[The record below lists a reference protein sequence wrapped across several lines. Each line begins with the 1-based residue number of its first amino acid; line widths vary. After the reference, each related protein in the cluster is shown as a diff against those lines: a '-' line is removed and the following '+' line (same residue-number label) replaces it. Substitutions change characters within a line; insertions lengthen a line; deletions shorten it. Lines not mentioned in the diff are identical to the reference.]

1 MGEQKDKSID
11 KELISNLGLSE
22 PYPTQKFHHDFA
34 RSELAVRLLKY
45 NSIII
50 TITLVGIFILIA
62 FKRLETDKA
71 ITLIL
76 AVSSIFSGLLGSAI
90 TYYFSS
96 NK

>member
-11 KELISNLGLSE
+11 EEIINNLNLSE
-22 PYPTQKFHHDFA
+22 PYPTRTFHDKT
-34 RSELAVRLLKY
+34 RSELAIKLLKY
-45 NSIII
+45 TSIII
-50 TITLVGIFILIA
+50 GITLVGMFILIG

-76 AVSSIFSGLLGSAI
+76 AVSSVFSGLLGSAI

-96 NK
+96 DK

>member
-1 MGEQKDKSID
+1 MGEQQDKDI
-11 KELISNLGLSE
+11 ELISKLNLSE
-22 PYPTQKFHHDFA
+22 PYPTRTFHDVT
-34 RSELAVRLLKY
+34 RSELAIKLLKY

-50 TITLVGIFILIA
+50 GISLVGIFLLIA
-62 FKRLETDKA
+62 FKKLEADKA

-76 AVSSIFSGLLGSAI
+76 AISSIFSGLLGSTI

>member
-1 MGEQKDKSID
+1 MGKQKDKSID
-11 KELISNLGLSE
+11 EEIINKLNLSE
-22 PYPTQKFHHDFA
+22 PYPTRTFHDFT
-34 RSELAVRLLKY
+34 RSELATKLLKY
-45 NSIII
+45 SSIII
-50 TITLVGIFILIA
+50 GMTLIGILVLIG
-62 FKRLETDKA
+62 FKKLEADKA